1 MSFVTRSQSVRLIA
15 IAAGVAFI
23 ASAAVAQQRQ
33 APTEQQFNATVNNA
47 DQSKHTSQGGTQPG
61 VGTHG
66 HSSATTPSNPGATKN
81 IQDQQ
86 HGLPATPP
94 HSSQSL
100 TKP

>member
-1 MSFVTRSQSVRLIA
+1 MFYFTRSHLAPLIA
-15 IAAGVAFI
+15 IAVGSAFVA
-23 ASAAVAQQRQ
+23 SCSEPYRSQR
-33 APTEQQFNATVNNA
+33 PTEQQYNATVYNA
-47 DQSKHTSQGGTQPG
+47 DKSKHTSQGGTQLG